1 MKDRRS
7 TEDYLKTIYILSQS
21 QEVHA
26 CQIGKSMDLS
36 RATVSVALK
45 RLADEGYVR
54 VDKENVIC
62 LTEQGLQVAQRTCD
76 KYQLLKSFLMR
87 LGVEEV
93 NATQDACK
101 MEHDLSSESYAAL
114 KQFMRSQ
121 NETKM
126 GEWYQV

>member
-7 TEDYLKTIYILSQS
+7 TEDYLKTIYLLSQTKA
-21 QEVHA
+21 VHA
-26 CQIGKSMDLS
+26 CHVGKSMDLS
-36 RATVSVALK
+36 RATVCVALK
-45 RLADEGYVR
+45 RLADEGYLQ
-54 VDKENVIC
+54 VDKENVIR

-87 LGVEEV
+87 LGVEEAS
-93 NATQDACK
+93 ATQDACK

-114 KQFMRSQ
+114 KQFMRSP
-121 NETKM
+121 NEGKM